1 MFVLHFPLY
10 KLSLFAREYTHTSPS
25 WMYGAGYLILLY
37 TTATVLDRYVDGRV
51 RGMLKNRFF
60 ATTQKNI
67 AGQHQAQP
75 EPQTVDRL
83 GQIGPDLG
91 PQDIVTIGGSFPRA
105 EINQRTAAPNA
116 KTAAATSKR
125 A

>member
-1 MFVLHFPLY
+1 
-10 KLSLFAREYTHTSPS
+10 
-25 WMYGAGYLILLY
+25 MYGAGYLILLY

-67 AGQHQAQP
+67 AGQHKAQP

-83 GQIGPDLG
+83 GQIGPDA
-91 PQDIVTIGGSFPRA
+91 RHCHH
-105 EINQRTAAPNA
+105 R
-116 KTAAATSKR
+116 R
-125 A
+125 